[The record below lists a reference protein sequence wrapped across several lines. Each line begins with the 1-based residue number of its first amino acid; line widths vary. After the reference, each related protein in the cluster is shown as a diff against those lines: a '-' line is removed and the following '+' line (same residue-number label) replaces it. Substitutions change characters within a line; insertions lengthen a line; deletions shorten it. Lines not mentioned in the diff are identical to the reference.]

1 MKNLK
6 YQLFVLI
13 LILLFLSPVQKR
25 YHLFSIKPLEGD
37 FILASKP
44 EFSKAGWFS
53 GKFQDQL
60 TNYLEQHIGFRN
72 LLVRINNQF
81 DYSLFRKTHAEGVIV
96 GKNDVLF
103 EHDYIRAY
111 LGNDFIGEKTW
122 DKKMRRLKYVQNYLK
137 KNKNI
142 DLILVLEPSK
152 ARYEPEFIPDRYGL
166 AGRTISNY
174 EFILKKADE
183 LEIRYVDMN
192 KYYRMMK
199 DTASYSMYPQY
210 GVHWSNYGMVFVAD
224 SLIKY
229 LEHLRRIDMPEMYI
243 DSFEITKL
251 PRAVDYEAGKALNLL
266 WELPHKPMAY
276 PVFSFEDNRS
286 KDRPMVLNVGD
297 SYYWAIYN
305 AFIPKHLFANT
316 DYWYFNKL
324 VYPATWADTVF
335 VNTINIQREVEKQ
348 DIVLLMATER
358 FLHKYDFG
366 FVDNIFNIYSPSLEP
381 DFLYDYENKV
391 RMNIV
396 TFDRL
401 AGKANYSDNT
411 LESLIRSDAEY
422 LFMTTDIE
430 KYLEISGP
438 QYYKDIIANDATW
451 ASSIV
456 EKAKKKGI
464 TYDEALWQD
473 SEYMFFMQYPEIHKK
488 YHQLKQYEENIRNDS
503 TRMAIVSKK
512 AKQYYL
518 TLDEMITQ
526 QAGILYKENLVS
538 KK

>member
-1 MKNLK
+1 MKKLK
-6 YQLFVLI
+6 YQLFALI
-13 LILLFLSPVQKR
+13 LILLFLSPLQKR
-25 YHLFSIKPLEGD
+25 YHIFSIKQLEGD

-81 DYSLFRKTHAEGVIV
+81 DYSLFRKTHAEGIIV
-96 GKNDVLF
+96 GKNDVLY

-111 LGNDFIGEKTW
+111 LGNDFIGERTW

-152 ARYEPEFIPDRYGL
+152 ARYEPEYIPDWYDL

-183 LEIRYVDMN
+183 LEICYVDMN

-210 GVHWSNYGMVFVAD
+210 GVHWSNYGMAFVAD

-229 LEHLRRIDMPEMYI
+229 LEDLRKIDMPEMYI
-243 DSFEITKL
+243 DSLEITKL
-251 PRAVDYEAGKALNLL
+251 PRPPDYDAGKPLNLL

-276 PVFSFEDNRS
+276 PVLSFEDNRS
-286 KDRPMVLNVGD
+286 KDRPMVLMVGD
-297 SYYWAIYN
+297 SYYWNIYN
-305 AFIPKHLFANT
+305 ASIPEHLFSNM

-324 VYPATWADTVF
+324 VYPASWADTVY
-335 VNTINIQREVEKQ
+335 VSTINIQKEVEKQ
-348 DIVLLMATER
+348 DIVLLMVTER

-366 FVDNIFNIYSPSLEP
+366 FVDNIFNIYSPSLKP
-381 DFLYDYENKV
+381 DFLYNYENKI
-391 RMNIV
+391 RMNIEI
-396 TFDRL
+396 FDRL

-411 LESLIRSDAEY
+411 LEKLIRSEAEY

-430 KYLEISGP
+430 KYLEIIGP
-438 QYYKDIIANDATW
+438 RYYKDIIANDATW
-451 ASSIV
+451 ANAIV

-464 TYDEALWQD
+464 SFDEALWQD
-473 SEYMFFMQYPEIHKK
+473 SDYIFFTKYPEIHKK
-488 YHQLKQYEENIRNDS
+488 YHQLKQYEEIIRND
-503 TRMAIVSKK
+503 TTLMAVVSKK
-512 AKQYYL
+512 AKHYYL

-526 QAGILYKENLVS
+526 QARILYKKDRAS

>member
-1 MKNLK
+1 MKKLK
-6 YQLFVLI
+6 YQLFALI
-13 LILLFLSPVQKR
+13 MILLFLSPVQKR
-25 YHLFSIKPLEGD
+25 YHIFSIKQLEGD

-60 TNYLEQHIGFRN
+60 TDYLEQHIGFRN

-81 DYSLFRKTHAEGVIV
+81 DFSLFRKTHAEGVIV

-103 EHDYIRAY
+103 EYDYIRAY
-111 LGNDFIGEKTW
+111 LGDDFIGEKTW
-122 DKKMRRLKYVQNYLK
+122 DKKMRRLKYVQEYLK

-152 ARYEPEFIPDRYGL
+152 ARYDPEFIPDRYDL

-183 LEIRYVDMN
+183 LEISYVDMN
-192 KYYRMMK
+192 KYYRMLK
-199 DTASYSMYPQY
+199 ETASYSMYPQY
-210 GVHWSNYGMVFVAD
+210 GVHWSNYGMAFVAD

-229 LEHLRRIDMPEMYI
+229 MENLRQIDMPEMYI
-243 DSFEITKL
+243 DSLEITTH
-251 PRAVDYEAGKALNLL
+251 PRPPDYDAGKPLNLL

-276 PVFSFEDNRS
+276 PVFAFEDNGS

-297 SYYWAIYN
+297 SYYWNMYN
-305 AFIPKHLFANT
+305 ALIPKHLFGNM

-324 VYPATWADTVF
+324 VFPASWADTVH
-335 VNTINIQREVEKQ
+335 VNTINVQWEVEKQ
-348 DIVLLMATER
+348 DIVLLMVTER

-366 FVDNIFNIYSPSLEP
+366 FVDNLFKIYTPALEP
-381 DFLYDYENKV
+381 DFLYNYENRV
-391 RMNIV
+391 RMNIGL
-396 TFDRL
+396 FDRL
-401 AGKANYSDNT
+401 AGKANSSNNS
-411 LESLIRSDAEY
+411 LEKLIRSEAEY
-422 LFMTTDIE
+422 LFSATNLK
-430 KYLEISGP
+430 KYLEITGP
-438 QYYKDIIANDATW
+438 EYYQDIIDNDTTW
-451 ASSIV
+451 ANSIV
-456 EKAKKKGI
+456 EKAKKKKI

-473 SEYMFFMQYPEIHKK
+473 SDYIFFTKYPEIHKK
-488 YHQLKQYEENIRNDS
+488 YHRLKLYEENILNDS
-503 TRMAIVSKK
+503 TRMEAVSRK
-512 AKQYYL
+512 ANYYYL

-526 QAGILYKENLVS
+526 EAGILYNKEIAS